1 VVRRGAL
8 VSVLLVCALAVA
20 AGAGVPSRTLPPLEL
35 EDQEGRTLSLATLRG
50 RVVVLVYGTRD
61 AVADS
66 IAWGRRLQAEVHDTS
81 EPRPLEIVAVAQ
93 MGGIPDRFQGIVRA
107 ALRQR
112 TPASFSLWLDWE
124 DRMSTLF
131 GRHKSLPTVVVADR
145 DGQVRL
151 VVVGRADGAPWDAV
165 TELLHRRR

>member
-1 VVRRGAL
+1 MVRRGAL
-8 VSVLLVCALAVA
+8 VSLLLLCALAGA
-20 AGAGVPSRTLPPLEL
+20 ARAGESPRPLPPLVF

-50 RVVVLVYGTRD
+50 QAVVLVYGTRS
-61 AVADS
+61 AVEDS
-66 IAWGRRLQAEVHDTS
+66 IAWGRRLDAELRGSTGG
-81 EPRPLEIVAVAQ
+81 RAFEIVAVAQ
-93 MGGIPDRFQGIVRA
+93 MGRIPEKFQGVVRA

-131 GRHKSLPTVVVADR
+131 GRHRTLPTVVVADQ

-151 VVVGRADGAPWDAV
+151 VVVGRADGAPWDTV
-165 TELLHRRR
+165 TERLRRLR